1 MRIACCSVK
10 SPRRRLRRS
19 NRWTTCNRLGVEH
32 EADHADR
39 PLRAPGRSQSGA
51 VPRRNHRH
59 HAEPRQ
65 WTRRRARAVG
75 AVSRHGARHGVP
87 RESKDRNGVFRAV
100 RGDVRT
106 GHSLSGSDGR
116 SGRREDFRA
125 TDRAGGPHPYGRGGQ
140 RRPDGRQRRRSSTR
154 GHQRRRHWR
163 CRSMTQATLSAGDTS
178 WVLVSSA
185 LVLLMTVGLA
195 FFYGGLVRP
204 KNALNTMM
212 MSVVALGVIGVQW
225 MLVGYS
231 IAFSPGNGWLG
242 GLSWL
247 GLNNVGLEPNATYS
261 ATIPLQ
267 AHAMFQGMFAIIT
280 PALISGAIVER
291 MRFRGYIVF
300 LVLWATLI
308 YDPLA
313 HWVWGSGGWLLKRG
327 ALDFAGGTVVHIS
340 AGVSALVAAWF
351 LGPRRDY
358 RRVPIAPHNVPL
370 VLLGAGLLW
379 FGWFGFNAGSALAAN
394 GLAALAFVNTN
405 TAAAAALVT
414 WAALDLIRTGKITAV
429 GAATGLVVGLVG
441 ITPAAGYV
449 KPLSGL
455 LIGVLA
461 AVVSYTAIQIRS
473 RTKLDD
479 ALDVFSCH
487 GLAGMAGA
495 LLTGVFATKLVNP
508 AGGDGLLAGNAA
520 QLGVQLLA
528 VVAAAAFAAAGTAV
542 ILKFLQVTIGARAG
556 VSEESAG
563 LDLSQH
569 GEEAYFGSDL
579 GSAAGT
585 GSSLG
590 GSVVVETFAIEPA
603 PGRLRASDARGAH

>member
-1 MRIACCSVK
+1 
-10 SPRRRLRRS
+10 
-19 NRWTTCNRLGVEH
+19 
-32 EADHADR
+32 
-39 PLRAPGRSQSGA
+39 
-51 VPRRNHRH
+51 
-59 HAEPRQ
+59 
-65 WTRRRARAVG
+65 
-75 AVSRHGARHGVP
+75 
-87 RESKDRNGVFRAV
+87 
-100 RGDVRT
+100 
-106 GHSLSGSDGR
+106 
-116 SGRREDFRA
+116 
-125 TDRAGGPHPYGRGGQ
+125 
-140 RRPDGRQRRRSSTR
+140 
-154 GHQRRRHWR
+154 
-163 CRSMTQATLSAGDTS
+163 MTQAALSSGDTA
-178 WVLVSSA
+178 WVLTSSA

-225 MLVGYS
+225 VLIGYS
-231 IAFSPGNGWLG
+231 IAFGPGNSWLG
-242 GLSWL
+242 GLEWL
-247 GLNNVGLEPNATYS
+247 GFQNVGLEPNPTYS

-291 MRFRGYIVF
+291 MRFRGYVVF

-313 HWVWGSGGWLLKRG
+313 HWVWGSGGWLLKLG

-351 LGPRRDY
+351 LGPRKDY

-414 WAALDLIRTGKITAV
+414 WAGLDLARTGKVTAV

-449 KPLSGL
+449 TPMAGL

-461 AVVSYTAIQIRS
+461 AGISYTAIQIRS

-487 GLAGMAGA
+487 GLAGVAGA

-508 AGGDGLLAGNAA
+508 AGGDGLFAGNAA
-520 QLGVQLLA
+520 QIGIQAIA
-528 VVAAAAFAAAGTAV
+528 VLTTVAFAGLGTLG
-542 ILKFLQVTIGARAG
+542 ILKLVEVTIGARAE
-556 VSEESAG
+556 VPDESVG

-579 GSAAGT
+579 GSFAGT
-585 GSSLG
+585 GGSLG
-590 GSVVVETFAIEPA
+590 GSVVVQSFTVEPA
-603 PGRLRASDARGAH
+603 AAPAPSV